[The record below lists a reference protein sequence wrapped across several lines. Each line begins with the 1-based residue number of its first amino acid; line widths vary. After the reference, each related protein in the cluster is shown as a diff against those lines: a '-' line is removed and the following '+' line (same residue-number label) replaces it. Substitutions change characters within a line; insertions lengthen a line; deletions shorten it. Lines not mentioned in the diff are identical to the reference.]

1 MYICQYII
9 FVTFNITLPIHLQT
23 LTQLYSPLN
32 AVIPIIGE
40 EGSKIMCHHQGLINK
55 CDITQLTLLQRIN
68 MYHYVVS
75 DDESTSAVMIQFR
88 VKKSTL
94 LYLSYLL
101 FAPTFSTS
109 FRICETPETFIVS
122 ALALPD
128 YQIIMAGL
136 VR

>member
-1 MYICQYII
+1 
-9 FVTFNITLPIHLQT
+9 
-23 LTQLYSPLN
+23 
-32 AVIPIIGE
+32 
-40 EGSKIMCHHQGLINK
+40 
-55 CDITQLTLLQRIN
+55 

-136 VR
+136 VRWWSFSPEKGKSKLICAILKCFRYIIMTALLVCRTLLIGRLSKFGNKEINIIIVHIVFVLGHY